1 MGNLFYTQVV
11 IAITNTK
18 EQSMAIKK
26 TVYIKDGIEYTE
38 YVKGGI
44 KHTEYVKD
52 GVKYTTSEAQP
63 KPVTA
68 LKTQRI

>member
-1 MGNLFYTQVV
+1 
-11 IAITNTK
+11 
-18 EQSMAIKK
+18 MAIKK